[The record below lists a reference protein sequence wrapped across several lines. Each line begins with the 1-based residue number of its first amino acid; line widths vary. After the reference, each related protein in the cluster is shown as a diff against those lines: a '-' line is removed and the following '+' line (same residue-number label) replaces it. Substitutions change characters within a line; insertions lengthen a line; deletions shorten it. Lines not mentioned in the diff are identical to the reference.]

1 MKQIPT
7 YWFPHLEEKIKKI
20 KNHVD
25 EGADD
30 GFVFMT
36 DMHSECSQ
44 HLSPVI
50 SQYIMEQTGI
60 DRVIVGGDL
69 INGNKEKEKALAAYD
84 ALLAELKPLR
94 PYFVRGNHDQNTD
107 WGPITPENFFY
118 DAIYRERVMGIAANE
133 CVPGKF
139 YGHMDVPAAKL
150 RYFLLDTG
158 ARYSEIFDSMDD
170 GYDWAT
176 GDTPAYDEQLAY
188 VKEKTAEL
196 PADWGIIVVQHIV
209 LGGCPDGKEL
219 IMDIR
224 NQYLLDCLD
233 EIAITP
239 NSPSVVGVFCG
250 HNHLDR
256 MIIANATGW
265 SSIWGSSAPSTPYT
279 TNKNGH
285 GPAWANS
292 LFEDNA
298 EYGLGMEVATRQ
310 RRAKLAENVKA
321 IAESDK
327 ASDAMKAAANA
338 WLEGMND
345 AEASKTAGAALLA
358 ECKAACEAGCECCN
372 VKIIFF

>member
-1 MKQIPT
+1 MMKQIPT

-233 EIAITP
+233 EIATTP

-256 MIIANATGW
+256 MIIANGGYPVIALTCDAGDFIASNW
-265 SSIWGSSAPSTPYT
+265 DYNYPIRTPGT
-279 TNKNGH
+279 TNEQAFDVVQIDRKNRTI
-285 GPAWANS
+285 
-292 LFEDNA
+292 
-298 EYGLGMEVATRQ
+298 YMTR
-310 RRAKLAENVKA
+310 
-321 IAESDK
+321 I
-327 ASDAMKAAANA
+327 
-338 WLEGMND
+338 G
-345 AEASKTAGAALLA
+345 AGQDRI
-358 ECKAACEAGCECCN
+358 CH
-372 VKIIFF
+372 F